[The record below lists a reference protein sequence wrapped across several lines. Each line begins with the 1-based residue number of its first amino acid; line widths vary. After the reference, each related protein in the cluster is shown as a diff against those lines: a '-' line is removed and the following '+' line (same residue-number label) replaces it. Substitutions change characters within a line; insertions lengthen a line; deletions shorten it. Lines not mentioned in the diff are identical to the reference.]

1 MAQVSLNTRVSL
13 AQAAKAIA
21 VIGAQRTVILEGEPG
36 IGKSS
41 TLTELASLYPTYHR
55 VYLDCQ
61 LLSDQG
67 DFFYPFIVVTEAGSH
82 TAKRIALEDFDFSD
96 GVPVIMM
103 LDEIGKSTKPVM
115 NVITTLMQERR
126 IGNNHL
132 PEGSIVYATTNLS
145 SDGVG
150 DFIAAHASNR
160 VIRLEV
166 QKPHVGM
173 NADGSVDKDS
183 WGMWALSN
191 DIDPTLLAWFKMNPQ
206 ALDSYRDHDGKTEW
220 SNPYAYHP
228 TKGAKSF
235 VSNRSAHTASD
246 IIKKRDEL
254 NDHGLLM
261 AMLAGACGE
270 SFARDF
276 SAYLVVKDRLPT
288 PEAIRN
294 APETALVPEKGDAIA
309 QVQLALMLVNQV
321 NTDSVDA
328 FVTYVKRLGSEYQAL
343 FGKSAIANPLKQTV
357 VIKCEAFRKWALD
370 NQWMF

>member
-1 MAQVSLNTRVSL
+1 MAQVTLNTRITLV
-13 AQAAKAIA
+13 QAVKAIA
-21 VIGAQRTVILEGEPG
+21 AVGAQRTVLLEGEPG

-41 TLTELASLYPTYHR
+41 TLKALASFYPSYRTA
-55 VYLDCQ
+55 YLDCQ

-67 DFFYPFIVVTEAGSH
+67 DFFYPFIVVTEAGSQV
-82 TAKRIALEDFDFSD
+82 AKRVALEDFDFSD

-126 IGNNHL
+126 IGNNYL
-132 PEGSIVYATTNLS
+132 PEGSIVYATTNLA

-160 VIRLEV
+160 VIRVEI

-173 NADGSVDKDS
+173 NPDGSVDKDG
-183 WGMWALSN
+183 WGAWAIDN

-206 ALDSYRDHDGKTEW
+206 ALDSYRDHDGKSEW

-254 NDHGLLM
+254 NDNGLLM

-294 APETALVPEKGDAIA
+294 SPETALVPEKGDAIA
-309 QVQLALMLVNQV
+309 QVQLALMLVTQMKE
-321 NTDSVDA
+321 DSIDA
-328 FVTYVKRLGSEYQAL
+328 YVTYMKRLGSEYQAL
-343 FGKSAIANPLKQTV
+343 FGKTALANSMKQKIA
-357 VIKCEAFRKWALD
+357 IKCDGFRKWALD

>member
-41 TLTELASLYPTYHR
+41 TLKALASIFPSYHM

-67 DFFYPFIVVTEAGSH
+67 DFFYPFIVVTKAG
-82 TAKRIALEDFDFSD
+82 TQVAKRVPLEDFDFSD

-132 PEGSIVYATTNLS
+132 PEGSIVYATTNLA

-160 VIRLEV
+160 VIRIEV

-173 NADGSVDKDS
+173 NPDGSVDKDS
-183 WGMWALSN
+183 WGAWAIDN
-191 DIDPTLLAWFKMNPQ
+191 GIDPTLLAWFKMNPQ

-220 SNPYAYHP
+220 ANQYAYHP

-254 NDHGLLM
+254 NDSALTM

-288 PEAIRN
+288 IEAIHKT
-294 APETALVPEKGDAIA
+294 PETALVPEAGDAIA
-309 QVQLALMLVNQV
+309 QVQLALMLVTQMKA
-321 NTDSVDA
+321 DSIDA

-343 FGKSAIANPLKQTV
+343 FGKTAIANETKKGIA
-357 VIKCEAFRKWALD
+357 IKSELFRKWALD